1 MAVCRRLVR
10 EMLQYSVQNG
20 DLLFR
25 VQVVPRASRSE
36 VVGEHNGALRVR
48 LAAPPVDGAAND
60 ELRRLLARI
69 FNVPRSSI
77 QLVSGQ
83 GSRTKQIR
91 IAGVDGEALKGLGG
105 QQ

>member
-1 MAVCRRLVR
+1 M
-10 EMLQYSVQNG
+10 
-20 DLLFR
+20 FR
-25 VQVVPRASRSE
+25 VQVVPRASRTE
-36 VVGEHNGALRVR
+36 IVGEHNGALRVR

-60 ELRRLLARI
+60 ELRRLLART

-91 IAGVDGEALKGLGG
+91 IAGVDGEALKGLVDSSEGSVVRS
-105 QQ
+105 QR

>member
-20 DLLFR
+20 DLVFR

>member
-1 MAVCRRLVR
+1 M
-10 EMLQYSVQNG
+10 
-20 DLLFR
+20 FR

-77 QLVSGQ
+77 QLVSGH

-91 IAGVDGEALKGLGG
+91 IADVGAEAVKLFGG
-105 QQ
+105 Q

>member
-20 DLLFR
+20 DLVFR

-60 ELRRLLARI
+60 ELRRLLART

-91 IAGVDGEALKGLGG
+91 IAAVDAEALKLFGG
-105 QQ
+105 Q

>member
-1 MAVCRRLVR
+1 VAVCRRLVR
-10 EMLQYSVQNG
+10 EMLQYSVRNG
-20 DLLFR
+20 DLVFR

>member
-1 MAVCRRLVR
+1 
-10 EMLQYSVQNG
+10 MLQYSVQNG
-20 DLLFR
+20 DLVFR
-25 VQVVPRASRSE
+25 VQVVPRASRTE
-36 VVGEHNGALRVR
+36 IVGEHNGALRVR

-60 ELRRLLARI
+60 ELRRLLART

-91 IAGVDGEALKGLGG
+91 IAGVDGEALKGLVDSSEGSVVRS
-105 QQ
+105 QR